1 MPLIVNTST
10 DLSII
15 VQIITGI
22 VGIDGLFQ
30 KLQPIHQILQ
40 SILGFEVFVQAIE
53 LLFYIFYIRT
63 SPLEFMA
70 GIRYFDWV
78 ITTPTMLITTITY
91 FTYEKYLEKYNS
103 SNDNNVKSKYKN
115 KLEQMSFFKFFQDN
129 KTNISIIVI
138 CNFFML
144 LFGYLGE
151 IGYVDMFSSVVFGF
165 LFFMM
170 SFYVIYDKY
179 AKFSI
184 VGNNMFTLL
193 FSIWSLYGFAFMFD
207 PVYKN
212 ISFNTLDIIAKNFFG
227 VYLYFKI
234 LKNKQ

>member
-1 MPLIVNTST
+1 
-10 DLSII
+10 
-15 VQIITGI
+15 
-22 VGIDGLFQ
+22 
-30 KLQPIHQILQ
+30 
-40 SILGFEVFVQAIE
+40 
-53 LLFYIFYIRT
+53 
-63 SPLEFMA
+63 
-70 GIRYFDWV
+70 
-78 ITTPTMLITTITY
+78 
-91 FTYEKYLEKYNS
+91 
-103 SNDNNVKSKYKN
+103 
-115 KLEQMSFFKFFQDN
+115 MSFFKFFQDN

-184 VGNNMFTLL
+184 IGNNMFTLL
-193 FSIWSLYGFAFMFD
+193 FSIWSLYGFAFMFN